1 MGAVGI
7 ALTVPAD
14 GAPARAPRI
23 VAAAPGSVS
32 ASITGPSSITVPRN
46 AAPDRFDYAVTLT
59 YQGPPIVE
67 PVETRWT
74 VRTPQHVFNPGIGDI
89 QGNVFDCTFTEPGVP
104 APVASCTTGFV
115 EGRRATSFH
124 IGVRP
129 TGEGGTGSA
138 TLEVAT
144 GATATWT
151 TAFTRAPLPPPPLPP
166 PPSPPAP
173 IPGPAAAPT
182 QTVTETFTAPGE
194 AEAESVAVAP
204 SADTVQVAL
213 TWRDSGSSFDVT
225 GVRLVSSGRLLA
237 ATSPELAE
245 RLRIK
250 KRRTAR
256 SLDVRVKG
264 VKRGK
269 LRFKIVARRLDGTT
283 RVKVKIR
290 QSKR

>member
-1 MGAVGI
+1 M
-7 ALTVPAD
+7 
-14 GAPARAPRI
+14 
-23 VAAAPGSVS
+23 
-32 ASITGPSSITVPRN
+32 
-46 AAPDRFDYAVTLT
+46 
-59 YQGPPIVE
+59 
-67 PVETRWT
+67 
-74 VRTPQHVFNPGIGDI
+74 
-89 QGNVFDCTFTEPGVP
+89 
-104 APVASCTTGFV
+104 
-115 EGRRATSFH
+115 H

-151 TAFTRAPLPPPPLPP
+151 TAFTRAPLPPPPPPP

-194 AEAESVAVAP
+194 AEPQSVAVAP
-204 SADTVQVAL
+204 SAETVQVAL
-213 TWRDSGSSFDVT
+213 TWGHSGSSFDVT

-237 ATSPELAE
+237 AASPELAE
-245 RLRIK
+245 RLRIQ

-256 SLDVRVKG
+256 SLDVRING

-269 LRFKIVARRLDGTT
+269 LRFKIVARRLDGPT
-283 RVKVKIR
+283 RVKAKIR
-290 QSKR
+290 ESKR